1 MGVVVAKAPSSRA
14 TPKLSREPQAWW
26 LVGVL
31 ALLVVGLVAI
41 PISVWHQ
48 PSYDALYSG
57 FDSNLIS
64 VDPRGGGS
72 SAGFIQT
79 SPGSV
84 ELTAVPSSQPTVNL
98 LSSQMD
104 FRMAFDLRV
113 NDNPVGT
120 SPLQISVWNPR
131 EDTRY
136 LLDFGPAPLNEIR
149 SEVRVNNVPSE
160 MRTLGVYASGLAYHL
175 ELWLDRRGSQLRVLL
190 TSSEKGNPGSKAVLL
205 VGGPSE
211 AGYRELMSDYIPV
224 VSGRDYRFGGTV
236 KLVSG
241 ANSYKLI
248 VDWYDKRKQHL
259 ASSNDWQPT
268 SSLNGWT
275 PKEFMAPAPKGA
287 AYARMVLGA
296 GDGRTTLLLSRLFLA
311 QAIPPNRNL
320 LANGDF
326 TDGLKAWSVAGASG
340 PGQPMQIVDPA
351 QGPMFSDITASKAPG
366 LFVDLPVAVTARS
379 ASPTGAGG
387 IASAT
392 LQNLHVGLPTQ
403 NWLAMRV
410 NDPHAIQL
418 IIGLA
423 LLCLLALLVAIITWA
438 FSKSGQVY
446 ALWRRAWLPNGPGA
460 SPLIIRKG
468 PLILAVIA
476 AVGYLTINVASF
488 QLGSHSF
495 DMMGEKTFS
504 YVGAQYST
512 SDIYF
517 LSGISSPAKVW
528 AGVPYAGEIFPYG
541 PVMAYIFTGI
551 GWLYRILFAGPG
563 NLRLDSFQLEFLI
576 KTANVLFGLADAL
589 LIYAILRQLGVRTKL
604 CLAAGALFLFNPAT
618 WFVMSV
624 WGETQTISLSFIL
637 LSLWF
642 GLRANATPAWLALG
656 AASLTRPQMLVPAL
670 LLAIYFLRSFP
681 FRRNIQAISWSVIAM
696 FLVLSPLLLNT
707 SPSLPV
713 DYITQSI
720 HIQNSTAPGAAKYI
734 YVSYDGYNIWP
745 LVTNL
750 VSGQIGK
757 ARIYFPASQSLI
769 AGLSYTA
776 VSNALTL
783 AMIATLGL
791 GLMFRR
797 RLSARAGV
805 LLPFLAAATLGF
817 VVLRTGASPH
827 HFILALGLVVL
838 TIGSFRTRFAYL
850 MVVAV
855 ISVTTFVSL
864 FGSLGV
870 ALLIAPDF
878 GPALDPR
885 TNAITKMF
893 MTWYQSD
900 VFITLATVA
909 NALALV
915 VLVVLAFRPF
925 KSVNSTLQLKPPVG
939 APHDPLVTVAHLA
952 GDARG

>member
-14 TPKLSREPQAWW
+14 APNFSREPQAWW

-48 PSYDALYSG
+48 PNYDALYSG
-57 FDSNLIS
+57 FDTNLIS

-84 ELTAVPSSQPTVNL
+84 ELTAIPSSQPTVNL

-104 FRMAFDLRV
+104 FRIAFDLRV
-113 NDNPVGT
+113 NDNQIGT

-149 SEVRVNNVPSE
+149 SEVRVNNALSE
-160 MRTLGVYASGLAYHL
+160 TRTLGVYATGLVYHL
-175 ELWLDRRGSQLRVLL
+175 ELWLDRHAAQLRVLL
-190 TSSEKGNPGSKAVLL
+190 TSSEKGQSGSKAVLL
-205 VGGPSE
+205 IGGPSE

-241 ANSYKLI
+241 TNGYKLI
-248 VDWYDKRKQHL
+248 VDWYDKRKQHIG
-259 ASSNDWQPT
+259 SSNDWQPT
-268 SSLNGWT
+268 SALNGWT
-275 PKEFMAPAPKGA
+275 PREFMATAPKGA

-296 GDGRTTLLLSRLFLA
+296 GDGRTTLLLSSLFLA
-311 QAIPPNRNL
+311 QAIAPDRNL
-320 LANGDF
+320 LTNGDF
-326 TDGLKAWSVAGASG
+326 TNGLMGWSIVGVSG

-351 QGPMFSDITASKAPG
+351 QRPMFSDISASKAPG
-366 LFVDLPVAVTARS
+366 LFLDLPVAVSAKS
-379 ASPTGAGG
+379 ASPIGTGT
-387 IASAT
+387 ASAT
-392 LQNLHVGLPTQ
+392 LENLHVGLPRQ

-410 NDPHAIQL
+410 DDPRAIQL
-418 IIGLA
+418 TLGLA
-423 LLCLLALLVAIITWA
+423 LLCLLALLVALITSA
-438 FSKSGQVY
+438 FSKSGQAY

-468 PLILAVIA
+468 PLVLAVA
-476 AVGYLTINVASF
+476 AALGYLTINVASF

-504 YVGAQYST
+504 YVGTQYST
-512 SDIYF
+512 PDIYF

-576 KTANVLFGLADAL
+576 KTANVLFGLTDAL

-637 LSLWF
+637 LCLWF
-642 GLRANATPAWLALG
+642 GLRGNATSAWLALG

-670 LLAIYFLRSFP
+670 LLAIYFLRSFS
-681 FRRNIQAISWSVIAM
+681 FRRNIHAISWSVIAM
-696 FLVLSPLLLNT
+696 FLLLSPLLLNT

-720 HIQNSTAPGAAKYI
+720 HVQNSTAPGAAKYI

-855 ISVTTFVSL
+855 ISVTTFVAL

-870 ALLIAPDF
+870 ALLLAPDF
-878 GPALDPR
+878 GPALDPT
-885 TNAITKMF
+885 TNGITSMF
-893 MTWYQSD
+893 MTLYQSD
-900 VFITLATVA
+900 VFITMATVA
-909 NALALV
+909 NALALL

-925 KSVNSTLQLKPPVG
+925 KSVNSNLQLKPPVG
-939 APHDPLVTVAHLA
+939 APHDRLATLAHLA